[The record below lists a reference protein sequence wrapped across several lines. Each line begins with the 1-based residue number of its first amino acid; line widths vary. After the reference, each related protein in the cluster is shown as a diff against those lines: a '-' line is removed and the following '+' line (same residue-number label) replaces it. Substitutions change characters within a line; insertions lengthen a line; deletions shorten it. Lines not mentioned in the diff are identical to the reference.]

1 MTSLTIISQGEI
13 DVLEIIQSNTVN
25 DDKADTVHNVFM
37 TLTFL
42 AIITI
47 NVPIIR

>member
-1 MTSLTIISQGEI
+1 MKGLTIRHVGI
-13 DVLEIIQSNTVN
+13 DVLEIIQSVEVN
-25 DDKADTVHNVFM
+25 EDKADTVTQVFM
-37 TLTFL
+37 ALTFL

>member
-1 MTSLTIISQGEI
+1 MNRLTIHHVGT
-13 DVLEIIQSNTVN
+13 DVLEIIHSIGVN
-25 DDKADTVHNVFM
+25 DDRADTVTQVFM
-37 TLTFL
+37 ALTFL